1 MGDLIVGVIMDILV
15 HVPIQHFDGVGVGW
29 IPGPTWDFAVLD
41 AGEFVV
47 LPPQI
52 GFDEFCCR
60 QKSKNVK
67 ISLRGSVLL
76 RSRRGGISQQ
86 SGADSSCSNSKGL
99 AQKGT
104 AAEKTF

>member
-1 MGDLIVGVIMDILV
+1 MDVLI
-15 HVPIQHFDGVGVGW
+15 HVSIQYFHGTGVGW

-60 QKSKNVK
+60 QESENVK
-67 ISLRGSVLL
+67 ISLRGGGLL
-76 RSRRGGISQQ
+76 RSRRGGISQ
-86 SGADSSCSNSKGL
+86 
-99 AQKGT
+99 
-104 AAEKTF
+104 

>member
-1 MGDLIVGVIMDILV
+1 MGDLIVGVIMDILI
-15 HVPIQHFDGVGVGW
+15 HVSIQYFHGAGIGW
-29 IPGPTWDFAVLD
+29 IPCPTRDFAVLD
-41 AGEFVV
+41 AGELVV
-47 LPPQI
+47 LHPQI

-86 SGADSSCSNSKGL
+86 SGADSSCSNSK
-99 AQKGT
+99 
-104 AAEKTF
+104 